1 MFNFQLMSGN
11 NLTHGEHDVD
21 EEICDFGDVDCGE
34 MEALIVVRDK
44 GGKGMTQCTTSLVPE
59 DDDGEHV

>member
-1 MFNFQLMSGN
+1 MTSGD
-11 NLTHGEHDVD
+11 DVD
-21 EEICDFGDVDCGE
+21 DDMCDFNDGDVECGE

-44 GGKGMTQCTTSLVPE
+44 GGHTQCTTSLVPE